1 MLCSP
6 PLVLLSS
13 AAAAAEEEEEGAK
26 YKASLPSVA
35 TLPGPAWRGG
45 MPCLLCRWP
54 KRRRGGGEK
63 RDSQQVMWQNVAS
76 LPPLASMALG
86 AAREGGGKGGG
97 GENYSPLHCAQGR
110 GKRRGYKGAERRA
123 AAYGEL

>member
-1 MLCSP
+1 MFAARC
-6 PLVLLSS
+6 VVAICRR
-13 AAAAAEEEEEGAK
+13 AAAEEEGAK
-26 YKASLPSVA
+26 YKAPLPSVA

-45 MPCLLCRWP
+45 GCLACFVGGQ
-54 KRRRGGGEK
+54 RGGDK